1 MLGKYGSIARDFMK
15 ENHPEE
21 FAKLQPK
28 EVQEIFSKANEAG
41 KERLNKIMNQML
53 AKDPV
58 KDPNNFWESYQHKEQ
73 IRRSAEE
80 ILINEFSLFYK

>member
-15 ENHPEE
+15 ENHPKE
-21 FAKLQPK
+21 FAELSAS
-28 EVQEIFSKANEAG
+28 EVQEMFSKANEVA
-41 KERLNKIMNQML
+41 KERLNIIMNQML
-53 AKDPV
+53 AKNPV

-80 ILINEFSLFYK
+80 ILINEFSLFYR

>member
-15 ENHPEE
+15 ENHPKE

-28 EVQEIFSKANEAG
+28 EVQEIFSKANEVA
-41 KERLNKIMNQML
+41 KERLNIIMNQML
-53 AKDPV
+53 AKEPV
-58 KDPNNFWESYQHKEQ
+58 VDPNNFWETVQHKEQ
-73 IRRSAEE
+73 IKCQAEE